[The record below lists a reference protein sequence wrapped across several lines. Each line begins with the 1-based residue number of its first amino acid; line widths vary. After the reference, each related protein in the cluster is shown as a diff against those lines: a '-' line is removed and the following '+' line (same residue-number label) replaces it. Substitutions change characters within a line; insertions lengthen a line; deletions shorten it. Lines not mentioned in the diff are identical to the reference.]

1 MAEGEK
7 LLVRG
12 VNWLGDAVLTTPAL
26 LRLREAKPTAQITLL
41 TPAKLTELWQHHP
54 AIDSVISFAPG
65 ESLWHLAHRL
75 REYHF
80 RTGLVLPNSPRSA
93 LELWFARIPKRV
105 GYTRP
110 WRRWCLT
117 DAIALPPGYIPMRQ
131 RSVREIR
138 RLVRMRVGAPS
149 DNSRPAQAHHLYLY
163 LHLAAALGATA
174 EPIAP
179 LIHVT
184 PREIEAA
191 TERFRLSAPLAA
203 GQPLCGLNAGAE
215 YGPAKRWAPERFI
228 AAASAIQ
235 QQTGCCWLIL
245 GGPGDVELAG
255 QIAAGLRDRLLH
267 DQSKSSNPS
276 GPGVINLAGATTLRE
291 LCAILKNC
299 RVLLTNDSGP
309 MHLAAALGTRVVA
322 LFGSTSPKL
331 TAPGLPGDSRHCLI
345 QGQVPCAPCFRR
357 VCPIDYRCLNAITV
371 ENVVAAVIAQLRA
384 TESRRAV

>member
-12 VNWLGDAVLTTPAL
+12 VNWLGDAVMTTPAL

-41 TPAKLTELWQHHP
+41 TPTKLTELWEHHP
-54 AIDSVISFAPG
+54 AIDNVISFAPD
-65 ESLWHLAHRL
+65 ESLWHLARRL
-75 REYHF
+75 REF
-80 RTGLVLPNSPRSA
+80 RFLTGLVLPNSPRSA
-93 LELWFARIPKRV
+93 LELWLARIPKRV
-105 GYTRP
+105 GYNRP

-117 DAIALPPGYIPMRQ
+117 NAIPLPPGYTPMRQ
-131 RSVREIR
+131 RSVLEIR
-138 RLVRMRVGAPS
+138 RLVRMSAGAPS
-149 DNSRPAQAHHLYLY
+149 DISMPAEAHHLYLY

-174 EPIAP
+174 EPTTP
-179 LIHVT
+179 LIQVT
-184 PREIEAA
+184 PQEIQAI
-191 TERFRLSAPLAA
+191 TERLKFSPLLAA

-215 YGPAKRWAPERFI
+215 YGPAKRWPPERFI

-245 GGPGDVELAG
+245 GGPGDVELAA

-267 DQSKSSNPS
+267 DQSNSS
-276 GPGVINLAGATTLRE
+276 GRPGQGSINLAGATTLRD
-291 LCAILKNC
+291 LCAILKSC

-331 TAPGLPGDSRHCLI
+331 TAPGLPGDSQHCLV

-357 VCPIDYRCLNAITV
+357 VCPIEYRCLNAITV
-371 ENVVAAVIAQLRA
+371 ERVVAAVIAQVRSTERLR
-384 TESRRAV
+384 EV